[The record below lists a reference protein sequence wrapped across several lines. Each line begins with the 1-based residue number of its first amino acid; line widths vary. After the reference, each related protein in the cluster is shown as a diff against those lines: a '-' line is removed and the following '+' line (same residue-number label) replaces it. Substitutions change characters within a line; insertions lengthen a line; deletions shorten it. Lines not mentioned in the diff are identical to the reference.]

1 MPFTEATLGI
11 KKHVTLSDGK
21 VVNMS
26 IPPGTETGT
35 KLRLKGQ
42 GKVAD
47 NSSKKGDA
55 VIEITVQDHEHF
67 VRKNQDIHIDIP
79 ISLPEAI
86 SGATIIVP
94 TIYGNVTLKVPMNSN
109 SGSILRLK
117 GKGVPKS
124 KERNLGDQYIR
135 LQVTLPDKIDNEL
148 KEFIENWGKKNEYN
162 PRQKVKIT

>member
-55 VIEITVQDHEHF
+55 VIEITVQDHVHF

-86 SGATIIVP
+86 SLSLIHI
-94 TIYGNVTLKVPMNSN
+94 
-109 SGSILRLK
+109 
-117 GKGVPKS
+117 
-124 KERNLGDQYIR
+124 
-135 LQVTLPDKIDNEL
+135 
-148 KEFIENWGKKNEYN
+148 
-162 PRQKVKIT
+162 

>member
-42 GKVAD
+42 GRVAD
-47 NSSKKGDA
+47 KSSKKGDA

-117 GKGVPKS
+117 GKLS
-124 KERNLGDQYIR
+124 LIH
-135 LQVTLPDKIDNEL
+135 I
-148 KEFIENWGKKNEYN
+148 
-162 PRQKVKIT
+162 

>member
-1 MPFTEATLGI
+1 
-11 KKHVTLSDGK
+11 
-21 VVNMS
+21 MS
-26 IPPGTETGT
+26 IPPGTETGM

-42 GKVAD
+42 GRVAEK
-47 NSSKKGDA
+47 SSKKGDA

-67 VRKNQDIHIDIP
+67 VRKDQDIHIDIP

-94 TIYGNVTLKVPMNSN
+94 TIYGNVTLKVPINSN

-124 KERNLGDQYIR
+124 KEKNLGDQYIR
-135 LQVTLPDKIDNEL
+135 LQVALPDKIDNEL
-148 KEFIENWGKKNEYN
+148 KDFIENWGKQNEYN

>member
-1 MPFTEATLGI
+1 MYKRQTLGI

-26 IPPGTETGT
+26 IPPGTESGM

-42 GKVAD
+42 GRVAD
-47 NSSKKGDA
+47 KSSKKGDA

-94 TIYGNVTLKVPMNSN
+94 TIYGNVTLKVPILYILKNTIYLNS
-109 SGSILRLK
+109 
-117 GKGVPKS
+117 VA
-124 KERNLGDQYIR
+124 
-135 LQVTLPDKIDNEL
+135 
-148 KEFIENWGKKNEYN
+148 KK
-162 PRQKVKIT
+162 